1 MTFQFVP
8 ASEEELARRG
18 IGVKA
23 PVEAPVAT
31 TRQRARTQ
39 KGHFVPDDKGTP
51 DVNEAWVKKPK
62 SKE

>member
-1 MTFQFVP
+1 MTFKFVP
-8 ASEEELARRG
+8 ASEEEIAQRVG
-18 IGVKA
+18 AKA
-23 PVEAPVAT
+23 PAQETVAT